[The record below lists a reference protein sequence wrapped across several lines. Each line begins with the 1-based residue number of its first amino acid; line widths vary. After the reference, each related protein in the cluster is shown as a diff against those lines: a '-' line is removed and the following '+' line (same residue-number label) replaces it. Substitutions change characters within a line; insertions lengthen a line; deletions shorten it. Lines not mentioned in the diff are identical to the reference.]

1 MEILTTIFRLL
12 DRVVTRLQNE
22 ISFRRLRLEEK
33 IRKRILRKENVSG
46 GHRLSQLK

>member
-33 IRKRILRKENVSG
+33 RRKRILRKES
-46 GHRLSQLK
+46 LP

>member
-12 DRVVTRLQNE
+12 DPVVTRLQNE

-33 IRKRILRKENVSG
+33 RRKRILRKES
-46 GHRLSQLK
+46 LP

>member
-33 IRKRILRKENVSG
+33 KRKRILRKES
-46 GHRLSQLK
+46 LP

>member
-33 IRKRILRKENVSG
+33 RRKPILRKES
-46 GHRLSQLK
+46 LP